1 MPQFEYAGMQ
11 NGKAVTGFIVASD
24 QADAGKKLRAQ
35 KINPTKLNVS
45 NDGDGGADPEP
56 ATFLGMQVI
65 LIN

>member
-11 NGKAVTGFIVASD
+11 NGKSVTGFIIAVD

-45 NDGDGGADPEP
+45 NNDGDADPEP
-56 ATFLGMQVI
+56 ATFRNASSLR
-65 LIN
+65 